1 MGLVHP
7 IRDMTDIERFKTYLY
22 HLLEKVGA
30 TGYVEFQQVL
40 RENPLQN
47 PAYSFSEY
55 LKKEERLHPSAPGS
69 YRETIHRAVV
79 QRFNKI
85 KNWKCKDPVEL
96 YHKISDRLEANAIVN
111 SMKIRD
117 PAVGSGRF
125 LVAALHELICMKNQ
139 LDILHDHTG
148 QPLMDYRVEVVK
160 DELIVKDIN
169 GKVFRYNPASRESQ
183 LVQQT
188 FFHEKQ
194 TLISNCLSGVGD
206 NPRLVE
212 ICRLRLWIELLK
224 NAYFLE
230 NPPEESNASPVCYL
244 NSGELREGYKPQPV
258 LVPLPEIVNIRC
270 GSFPH

>member
-1 MGLVHP
+1 
-7 IRDMTDIERFKTYLY
+7 MTDIERFKTSLY
-22 HLLEKVGA
+22 QLLEKVGVTDYGA
-30 TGYVEFQQVL
+30 FQQVL
-40 RENPLQN
+40 RGNPLQN

-79 QRFNKI
+79 QQFNKI
-85 KNWKCKDPVEL
+85 KNWNCKDLVEL
-96 YHKISDRLEANAIVN
+96 YHKISDRQEANTIVN

-148 QPLMDYRVEVVK
+148 QPLKDYRVEVVK
-160 DELIVKDIN
+160 DELIIMDN
-169 GKVFRYNPASRESQ
+169 HGKLFVYNPASRESQ
-183 LVQQT
+183 LIQET
-188 FFHEKQ
+188 LFHEKK
-194 TLISNCLSGVGD
+194 TLIGNCLFGVDD
-206 NPRLVE
+206 NPHLVE

-224 NAYFLE
+224 SAYFLE

-244 NSGELREGYKPQPV
+244 NSGELREEYKPRRW
-258 LVPLPEIVNIRC
+258 LVQLPEIVNIKC
-270 GSFPH
+270 GKDREI